1 MEEFK
6 NSINKSIK
14 DLEKIMLIE
23 DTEYNILVSNKKKI
37 TEEIDQQRYIREQL
51 LNENN
56 AIINK
61 NELNYSN
68 LQKKENEIVEREKK
82 IIQREQEI
90 EESRKVSILKNIQDQ
105 LHKKIEELEV
115 CQKQRDFYK
124 KNELFLASL
133 CNKYQLN
140 YETITLEKIE
150 ESIKVS
156 PVAIKEEAV
165 KPLPIIIKED
175 QIVYNEIPDE
185 EEEECIEVE
194 DLEYNGKIYYVDNN
208 KNIYNRLENDE
219 IGEIIGI
226 VDSKGKVKLNKKK

>member
-14 DLEKIMLIE
+14 DLQKIILIE
-23 DTEYNILVSNKKKI
+23 EDEYNILVSNKKKI
-37 TEEIDQQRYIREQL
+37 TEEIDKQRYIHEQL
-51 LNENN
+51 LTENN

-124 KNELFLASL
+124 KNELFLVSL

-150 ESIKVS
+150 ESIKIS
-156 PVAIKEEAV
+156 PVAMKEESI
-165 KPLPIIIKED
+165 KPIPIAIKED
-175 QIVYNEIPDE
+175 LVINDEIIE

-194 DLEYNGKIYYVDNN
+194 YDDLNWDNEDWDELDEVMEN
-208 KNIYNRLENDE
+208 YLQKNNE
-219 IGEIIGI
+219 
-226 VDSKGKVKLNKKK
+226 K

>member
-14 DLEKIMLIE
+14 DLEKIILIE
-23 DTEYNILVSNKKKI
+23 EDEYNILVFNKKKI
-37 TEEIDQQRYIREQL
+37 NQEIDQQRHIHEQL

-61 NELNYSN
+61 NELNYNN

-124 KNELFLASL
+124 KNELFLVSL

-140 YETITLEKIE
+140 YETLTLEKIE

-156 PVAIKEEAV
+156 PVAMKEESI
-165 KPLPIIIKED
+165 KPIPIAIKED
-175 QIVYNEIPDE
+175 LVINDEIIE

-226 VDSKGKVKLNKKK
+226 VDSKGKVKLNKKR